1 MFMKIEKRN
10 AFTLIELLV
19 VIAIIAILAA
29 MLLPALASAKERAK
43 RIQCVNGL
51 RQLYLGCTIY
61 STDNND
67 LYPVWGKAGDANH
80 PLNVIDINNYIR
92 WIVDAGSSTL
102 GGNKVPIDSTT
113 LALQGSDVQN
123 LGYLYTSKLAGN
135 GTIFFCPSFTDSSPL
150 GIDNYNHSGALSYA
164 IPSTLNNNTASIR
177 CGYTYNPVID
187 TNISN
192 LTSGEGGPPR
202 VGLRLIQ
209 KSSQTGSH
217 RTFIMDY
224 LDNTMSSPVDFAHQR
239 SKGWNINFSDGSTA
253 FSKPDPTTY
262 GKIATGGYPAD
273 IWQMT
278 KEVIPIL
285 EANSH

>member
-61 STDNND
+61 SSDNND
-67 LYPVWGKAGDANH
+67 LYPVWGKAGDVNH
-80 PLNVIDINNYIR
+80 PLNVIDVNNYIR
-92 WIVDAGSSTL
+92 WIVDAGSTALSGT
-102 GGNKVPIDSTT
+102 KVPIDSTT

-135 GTIFFCPSFTDSSPL
+135 GAIFFCPSFVDSSPL
-150 GIDNYNHSGALSYA
+150 SINNYNAKGAISYA
-164 IPSTLNNNTASIR
+164 MPLQNGSASIR
-177 CGYTYNPVID
+177 CGYTFNPVID
-187 TNISN
+187 TNVSN
-192 LTSGEGGPPR
+192 ITSGEGGPPR

-224 LDNTMSSPVDFAHQR
+224 LDNTMSSPLNFAHQR

-262 GKIATGGYPAD
+262 GKIAAGGYPGD

-278 KEVIPIL
+278 QEVIPIL